1 MSNSI
6 ALDEF
11 VQTLDPAST
20 DIEMFGPS
28 LHIETVDNAY
38 RRPGTLLWRADVDV
52 THLDSRMGDP
62 DIRVGQI
69 DFVMAR
75 TGVDGLADE
84 LLNREKFHGLRTDR
98 FAPLFDDHRIGP
110 ELAQQFSDTVEAVM
124 FVLWVVIDP
133 ALRGHRLGAWAL
145 CQAIETMMPTSN
157 GLILMHPHW
166 DAEAD
171 AAPSVE
177 QLESVERLNRYW
189 MTTGLV
195 PLQDRPQFMAQHAN
209 RPALQTAIQA
219 YQQRF
224 YGDHDYS
231 MPAPLAPIWQRIA
244 DGSEFL

>member
-1 MSNSI
+1 MTGSSI
-6 ALDEF
+6 SLDEF
-11 VQTLDPAST
+11 VRTLDPAVAE
-20 DIEMFGPS
+20 IEMFGPS
-28 LHIETVDNAY
+28 LHIETADNAFG
-38 RRPGTLLWRADVDV
+38 RPGTLLWRADIDV

-84 LLNREKFHGLRTDR
+84 LLDREKFHRLRTDR

-110 ELAQQFSDTVEAVM
+110 ELAQQFSDPVEVVM
-124 FVLWVVIDP
+124 LVLWGVVDP

-171 AAPSVE
+171 PAPTVE
-177 QLESVERLNRYW
+177 QLETVDRLNRYW
-189 MTTGLV
+189 ETTGLV
-195 PLQDRPQFMAQHAN
+195 PLQDRPQFLAQHAN
-209 RPALQTAIQA
+209 RYALQTAIEA
-219 YQQRF
+219 YQRRF
-224 YGDHDYS
+224 YTDDYTMS
-231 MPAPLAPIWQRIA
+231 TPIAPIRQRV
-244 DGSEFL
+244 DEGFDFL